1 MPVNFDIIIVGAGL
15 VGGSL
20 ALALDALGKRVAV
33 VDKAPLVTGQT
44 VATDPRA
51 YAISP
56 TNRLFLERLSLWP
69 DASSVAS
76 VETMRIKG
84 DRGSML
90 TFSHREVDVPA
101 LAWIVENCRL
111 QDLLWERLLASS
123 VTLFSNCDPLSIEQN
138 ASGVKLALDSEQ
150 VLSAQLLV
158 GADGANSWVRNR
170 LNWKVRSKSYQ
181 QFGVVANFA
190 CELPHA
196 NTAYQWF
203 CGDSV
208 LAWLPMSGQ
217 RVSVVW
223 STPDPDSA
231 LRLSDQALADV
242 VAKLGEYTLGAFSPL
257 ASAVA
262 FPLRLLCTG
271 HTVMQR
277 VVVVGDAA
285 HNVHPLAGQGVN
297 LGLRDVAC
305 LARLIEASADP
316 GDYFV
321 LRRYQRERREPV
333 MVMQMACDALHR
345 VFHEQRYTL
354 ASYWRNAGLTLVDR
368 LLPLKRQLVRYV
380 VDA

>member
-44 VATDPRA
+44 VPTDPRA

-138 ASGVKLALDSEQ
+138 ASGVKLA
-150 VLSAQLLV
+150 
-158 GADGANSWVRNR
+158 
-170 LNWKVRSKSYQ
+170 
-181 QFGVVANFA
+181 
-190 CELPHA
+190 
-196 NTAYQWF
+196 
-203 CGDSV
+203 
-208 LAWLPMSGQ
+208 
-217 RVSVVW
+217 
-223 STPDPDSA
+223 
-231 LRLSDQALADV
+231 
-242 VAKLGEYTLGAFSPL
+242 
-257 ASAVA
+257 
-262 FPLRLLCTG
+262 
-271 HTVMQR
+271 
-277 VVVVGDAA
+277 
-285 HNVHPLAGQGVN
+285 
-297 LGLRDVAC
+297 
-305 LARLIEASADP
+305 
-316 GDYFV
+316 
-321 LRRYQRERREPV
+321 
-333 MVMQMACDALHR
+333 
-345 VFHEQRYTL
+345 
-354 ASYWRNAGLTLVDR
+354 
-368 LLPLKRQLVRYV
+368 
-380 VDA
+380 